1 MELFLKVDVQIL
13 DAENSGIPKDEY
25 SNPEELIYC
34 FCERDLQFSN
44 LGSVYYHVENCKGV
58 FYYLDEIEHRIPKEE
73 KTICWNWGGVRQGTQ
88 YYVNIHFIETT
99 ETIYSID
106 ETLNAVF
113 DNQLSIVDEFE
124 IPSIDRDYEEDGY
137 EWHEGRYDDDSHLRV
152 VEECTFGRKW
162 VEWERPYPETEGC
175 ALGAFLTVVGH
186 IASIITVV
194 VSYDQI
200 KIKIKEKYFAWIIH
214 RLTRIVRRKT
224 GHKGTIQAPE
234 PMPPRCYDGA
244 TGRKEYLFYQ
254 YLDDGRERK
263 IFISKDGKKIKKL
276 PFTNGNEV

>member
-1 MELFLKVDVQIL
+1 M
-13 DAENSGIPKDEY
+13 
-25 SNPEELIYC
+25 
-34 FCERDLQFSN
+34 
-44 LGSVYYHVENCKGV
+44 
-58 FYYLDEIEHRIPKEE
+58 
-73 KTICWNWGGVRQGTQ
+73 GT
-88 YYVNIHFIETT
+88 
-99 ETIYSID
+99 
-106 ETLNAVF
+106 
-113 DNQLSIVDEFE
+113 
-124 IPSIDRDYEEDGY
+124 
-137 EWHEGRYDDDSHLRV
+137 
-152 VEECTFGRKW
+152 
-162 VEWERPYPETEGC
+162 
-175 ALGAFLTVVGH
+175 FLTVVGH

-194 VSYDQI
+194 VFYDQI
-200 KIKIKEKYFAWIIH
+200 KIKIKEKHFACIIH